1 MTSLITALFLV
12 GPLAVVPLG
21 IRLVPP
27 LGDTRADRMVGW
39 MGRLALPAGLALALA
54 FVRPAGP
61 WNAGFAVPW
70 VLVAGL
76 GAAATGIAA
85 RSVVREGRILRPRP
99 EYAVWVALA
108 FLVVAAANALAD
120 RAGLRPFGFSS
131 TIVLLTAV
139 HFTFAGFVLTLA
151 GVLAHAAR
159 PTRASALAVAILI
172 TGIPITAVGFFG
184 VAPAAWLG
192 AMLVAGGGLGIGLA
206 TIGVAGT
213 LRTPA
218 TRVLLQVAGLSLLVS
233 MPLAAVYATGVW
245 LGIPWLDLPTM
256 ARTHGV
262 LNVLGFAIPA
272 IVAWSIDRRIVAPA
286 TVRPVHGKGRRWS
299 TGLLTG
305 VVVGVASL
313 VAGPIAGAFG
323 MMALLAAAAT
333 PPRGAAVGGALLGFG
348 SAWLALFLSA
358 DARCGP
364 DCVGPDLTPW
374 LLVAVGALAIGAVL
388 TAMAWRSR

>member
-1 MTSLITALFLV
+1 MTALIAALFLV

-27 LGDTRADRMVGW
+27 LGDARADRLLGW
-39 MGRLALPAGLALALA
+39 MGRLAVPAGLALALA
-54 FVRPAGP
+54 FLRPAGP
-61 WNAGFAVPW
+61 GTAVFAVPW

-76 GAAATGIAA
+76 GATAAGVAA
-85 RSVVREGRILRPRP
+85 LGAVREGRLLRPVP
-99 EYAVWVALA
+99 ERAVWAALA
-108 FLVVAAANALAD
+108 FLLVAATNALAD

-159 PTRASALAVAILI
+159 PSRASAVALAVLI
-172 TGIPITAVGFFG
+172 AGIPVTAVGFFG

-192 AMLVAGGGLGIGLA
+192 AMLVVGGGIGIGLA
-206 TIGVAGT
+206 TIRVAGT
-213 LRTPA
+213 IRTRA
-218 TRVLLQVAGLSLLVS
+218 ARVLLRIAGLSLLAS

-245 LGIPWLDLPTM
+245 LGAPWLDLPTM
-256 ARTHGV
+256 ARTHGA

-272 IVAWSIDRRIVAPA
+272 MVAWSIHRRIVPPP
-286 TVRPVHGKGRRWS
+286 TEQQVQGKDRRWL

-305 VVVGVASL
+305 LVVGAGSL
-313 VAGPIAGAFG
+313 LAGPIAGAFG
-323 MMALLAAAAT
+323 ILALLAAAAT
-333 PPRGAAVGGALLGFG
+333 PPREAAVGAALLGFG
-348 SAWLALFLSA
+348 SAWLAIFLSA
-358 DARCGP
+358 DARCGL

-374 LLVAVGALAIGAVL
+374 LLVAGAALAIGAVL
-388 TAMAWRSR
+388 TAAAARAR